1 MQNKERTELGLNFS
15 IYVLQAGAWPLGQA
29 CPTDFAVPCQLEK
42 SVQRFEEFYRD
53 HFNGRKLSWL
63 HHLSTAELKLNYL
76 KKTYIITMQTFQ
88 MAILL
93 MFESVDSISGR
104 ELMDATKLNAEH
116 FQKYMTSLIECKLLQ
131 SNSTGD
137 TFQPSTVFSLNF
149 DYSNKRTKLRIT
161 AAVQK
166 ETVQETEQTHSS
178 VDEDRK
184 LYLQVISF

>member
-1 MQNKERTELGLNFS
+1 
-15 IYVLQAGAWPLGQA
+15 
-29 CPTDFAVPCQLEK
+29 
-42 SVQRFEEFYRD
+42 
-53 HFNGRKLSWL
+53 
-63 HHLSTAELKLNYL
+63 
-76 KKTYIITMQTFQ
+76 MQTFQ

-166 ETVQETEQTHSS
+166 ETVQETEHTHSS

-184 LYLQVISF
+184 LYLQVISFWVERLNTSLSFTH